1 MARLMG
7 LFLLRY
13 HPAYDR
19 AHTKPGQ
26 PVPIEQIELAADGC
40 WNVADVT
47 DAFLHQRP
55 GTEVLSC
62 IADPHTIAA

>member
-1 MARLMG
+1 MG

-13 HPAYDR
+13 RSAYDR
-19 AHTKPGQ
+19 AHTKPGA
-26 PVPIEQIELAADGC
+26 VAPIHETLLAADGC

-62 IADPHTIAA
+62 IADPHARAA